1 MLDDLLPY
9 TFTYNGYFSVP
20 MMGSLKNF
28 KVIVSTCVSD
38 SVFAG
43 IGMAPGHFT
52 HIFIDEAGQATE
64 PETFVSIKTLA
75 DSKIN
80 VILSGDLKQ
89 LGPIIQ

>member
-20 MMGSLKNF
+20 VMGSLKIF

-52 HIFIDEAGQATE
+52 HIFIYEAGQATE